1 MRKSRIFLYALLLVI
16 LLGVLYV
23 SLGKTVGKEQSS
35 GSGSVSDSKVID
47 EAFQII
53 KKQAVFS
60 KSDKLIVEGAIEG
73 MAEAL
78 EDPHSTYLTEEEAI
92 AQESSLAE
100 ERVGIGAEIMSSTGK
115 FIVVAPIKD
124 SPAFKAGLKPLDEIV
139 RVNGEKLDGKSMRDL
154 VQLLS
159 GKEGTNVNLTVFRSS
174 EDRHVE
180 LHMKRALIAQH
191 TVTSEVYTLDDFS
204 VGIVTIS
211 LFGEKTAE
219 EWEKQTKSL
228 MDRGIDGLLVD
239 VRGNPG
245 GYLFSVS
252 SIVGTLLENGST
264 FAYMQD
270 SKGVLEMLKTEQKK
284 PYLNKIP
291 TVLLQ
296 NGGSAS
302 ASEVLA
308 GALRD
313 HKRAMIIGEKSFGKG
328 TVQETHPLSNG
339 GKLKISTHKWLTP
352 KQEWIHGKGISAGLE
367 VEQDELFTMDVKF
380 QQGEF
385 QVGDYG
391 EEIQYV
397 QQVLSTLGYNII
409 RKDGYFGEDTLEA
422 IEGYRK
428 ENSLSK
434 GTGINNELFQSLSK
448 TVTDYKARKENDKQ
462 LLMGLSYLQ
471 HNMKK

>member
-159 GKEGTNVNLTVFRSS
+159 GEEGTNVKLTVFRSS

-239 VRGNPG
+239 VQGNPG

-270 SKGVLEMLKTEQKK
+270 SKGVLEMLKTEQKN

-296 NGGSAS
+296 NG
-302 ASEVLA
+302 EVL
-308 GALRD
+308 L
-313 HKRAMIIGEKSFGKG
+313 
-328 TVQETHPLSNG
+328 Q
-339 GKLKISTHKWLTP
+339 
-352 KQEWIHGKGISAGLE
+352 
-367 VEQDELFTMDVKF
+367 
-380 QQGEF
+380 
-385 QVGDYG
+385 
-391 EEIQYV
+391 
-397 QQVLSTLGYNII
+397 
-409 RKDGYFGEDTLEA
+409 
-422 IEGYRK
+422 
-428 ENSLSK
+428 
-434 GTGINNELFQSLSK
+434 
-448 TVTDYKARKENDKQ
+448 ARF
-462 LLMGLSYLQ
+462 
-471 HNMKK
+471 